1 MARSRRRVSGIA
13 FGVVGISAAKLD
25 FCDDCLNRLR
35 LFSFAVKSLELIEIS
50 RCAHKVMNAAH
61 LVLRGTCWD
70 MSRRTDMSGGA
81 AAVSSSESE
90 YAVVLASER
99 VTGGLDPFK
108 PSCNAAK
115 SMTSGSLSL
124 IGPP

>member
-1 MARSRRRVSGIA
+1 MASSRRRVSGISCGA
-13 FGVVGISAAKLD
+13 VGVSAAKLD
-25 FCDDCLNRLR
+25 FRDDCLKRLR

-50 RCAHKVMNAAH
+50 CYVYNVLNIAY

-81 AAVSSSESE
+81 AAVSSSRSE
-90 YAVVLASER
+90 HAVVLASER
-99 VTGGLDPFK
+99 AAGGLEPFK
-108 PSCNAAK
+108 PSCNSAK